1 MTMANAQSATV
12 GRDVREAIRGHWGL
26 FLIQG
31 LIMIVLGVLAIG
43 EPMVATI
50 AVALFAGWLFLIS
63 GIVGLAS
70 MFTTRRMPGFWWTLI
85 SSLLAIIVGIYLI
98 WRPLVGVLS
107 LTLVVA
113 AYFGAQG
120 IVQIITSI
128 EHRRVLPS
136 WGWMV
141 FGGVVNL
148 LLAAIILS
156 GWPGTAEWTLGLLF
170 GINLLM
176 WGISL
181 VMTAI
186 ACRGVHERPPP
197 AMARPA

>member
-1 MTMANAQSATV
+1 MTMATAQSANI
-12 GRDVREAIRGHWGL
+12 GQDVREAIRGHWAL

-31 LIMIVLGVLAIG
+31 IIMILLGVLAVG

-63 GIVGLAS
+63 GIVGLAG
-70 MFTTRRMPGFWWTLI
+70 MFTARRVPGFWWALI
-85 SSLLAIIVGIYLI
+85 SSLLGIIVGIYLI

-120 IVQIITSI
+120 IVQIITAI

-136 WGWMV
+136 WVWMV
-141 FGGVVNL
+141 FGGIINI
-148 LLAAIILS
+148 LLAVIILS

-186 ACRGVHERPPP
+186 ACRGFREAPPLAKP
-197 AMARPA
+197 A

>member
-1 MTMANAQSATV
+1 MTTTNAQSENI
-12 GRDVREAIRGHWGL
+12 GRDVREAIRGHWAL

-31 LIMIVLGVLAIG
+31 IIMILLGVLAVG

-63 GIVGLAS
+63 GIVGLAG
-70 MFTTRRMPGFWWTLI
+70 MFTARRVPGFWWALI
-85 SSLLAIIVGIYLI
+85 SSLLGIIVGIYLI

-120 IVQIITSI
+120 IVQIITAI

-136 WGWMV
+136 WVWMV
-141 FGGVVNL
+141 FGGIINI
-148 LLAAIILS
+148 LLAVIILS

-186 ACRGVHERPPP
+186 ACRGFREAPPLAKP
-197 AMARPA
+197 A

>member
-1 MTMANAQSATV
+1 MTMAHAQPDYI

-31 LIMIVLGVLAIG
+31 IIMIVLGVLAIA

-63 GIVGLAS
+63 GIVGLAG
-70 MFTTRRMPGFWWTLI
+70 MFTAYRVPGFWWTLLW
-85 SSLLAIIVGIYLI
+85 SLLGIIVGIYLI

-120 IVQIITSI
+120 IVQIITAF
-128 EHRRVLPS
+128 EHRRALPS
-136 WGWMV
+136 WGWLV
-141 FGGVVNL
+141 VGGIVNL

-156 GWPGTAEWTLGLLF
+156 GWPGTAGWTLGLLF
-170 GINLLM
+170 GINLLI

-186 ACRGVHERPPP
+186 ACRGVRETPPV
-197 AMARPA
+197 MRPA

>member
-1 MTMANAQSATV
+1 MTTATAQSANM
-12 GRDVREAIRGHWGL
+12 GQDVREAIHGHWGL

-70 MFTTRRMPGFWWTLI
+70 MFTTHRMPGFWWPLI
-85 SSLLAIIVGIYLI
+85 SSVLAILVGIYLI

-176 WGISL
+176 WG
-181 VMTAI
+181 
-186 ACRGVHERPPP
+186 
-197 AMARPA
+197 